1 MQKSYK
7 RFSRLDDQQ
16 VKLVFLH
23 LDEKQ
28 RRLVAGLLS
37 KTVEWGGDSVVAQ
50 MTGIDRKTIM
60 KGRLEIDDG
69 LTKIS
74 KDRIR
79 RERAGRPPVEKKRG
93 TD

>member
-1 MQKSYK
+1 MQESYK

-23 LDEKQ
+23 LNEKQ
-28 RRLVAGLLS
+28 KRLVAGLLS
-37 KTVEWGGDSVVAQ
+37 KTVEWGGDSVMAQ

-69 LTKIS
+69 LKQTPE
-74 KDRIR
+74 DRIR
-79 RERAGRPPVEKKRG
+79 NAGAGRPPVEKKR
-93 TD
+93 